1 MRRSHSRGQRAR
13 RQSAPASAPA
23 AAKEGPAMEQ
33 LHKAMEHTDFLDSR
47 KKTYVPKPKA
57 IRRYEK
63 FASMGDE
70 K

>member
-1 MRRSHSRGQRAR
+1 
-13 RQSAPASAPA
+13 
-23 AAKEGPAMEQ
+23 MEQ